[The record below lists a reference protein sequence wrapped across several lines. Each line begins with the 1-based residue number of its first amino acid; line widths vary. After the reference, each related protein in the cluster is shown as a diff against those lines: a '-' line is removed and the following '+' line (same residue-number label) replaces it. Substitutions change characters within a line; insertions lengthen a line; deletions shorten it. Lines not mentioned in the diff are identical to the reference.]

1 MTIEP
6 ITLSVFEELRP
17 PRMDDHFWFR
27 HYATAWYATPDRT
40 TIAVVYRAIGD
51 TMSYIVFAPN
61 DDGAYVCTSTGAGM
75 TSVEHA
81 ARVIDAYIERDA

>member
-6 ITLSVFEELRP
+6 ITVKIFEELRP
-17 PRMDDHFWFR
+17 PSTDDHFWFR
-27 HYATAWYATPDRT
+27 HYAHAWYATPDRT
-40 TIAVVYRAIGD
+40 TIAVVYRAIGE
-51 TMSYIVFAPN
+51 TSSYIVFGRN
-61 DDGAYVCTSTGAGM
+61 DDASYTCTSTGTGM